1 MKNNFIFLLLLIFLF
16 QPLLADN
23 LNIESINISVDKK
36 TKLTIFEGEVVATDS
51 KNNLFKTEYAEYQK
65 DNKLLKSKG
74 ETTILTSEGF
84 SLSGKNILFDNNN
97 NLIRMILINN
107 K

>member
-51 KNNLFKTEYAEYQK
+51 KNNLFKTENDSYQK
-65 DNKLLKSKG
+65 MKKLLKSNSEAIK
-74 ETTILTSEGF
+74 LTSEGY
-84 SLSGKNILFDNNN
+84 
-97 NLIRMILINN
+97 
-107 K
+107 